1 MSETQTPVR
10 TPVRTDPGVGPDPDK
25 FFNPDKLC
33 PNQKKDAG
41 DGARPL

>member
-1 MSETQTPVR
+1 MPKTQTPVR
-10 TPVRTDPGVGPDPDK
+10 TPVRTSPDVGPDPDK